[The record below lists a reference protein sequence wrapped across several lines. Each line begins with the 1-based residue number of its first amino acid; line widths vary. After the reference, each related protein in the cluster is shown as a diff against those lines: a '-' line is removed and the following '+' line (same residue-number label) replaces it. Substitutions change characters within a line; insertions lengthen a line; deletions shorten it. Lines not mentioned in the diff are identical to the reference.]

1 MVRSSGRLIA
11 VGEVVIAFTR
21 MQLRGFN
28 DDATRLIAF
37 IFARDTYVMKKTM
50 GRGRTG
56 AKWTACGVA
65 IAIFSCPVRSFIATT
80 FFAIK
85 MPVVVLVIVIVAVE
99 GPQKHTEFPIN
110 WGTEDPRYKVGVRNR
125 MNAFYK
131 TKWIYI
137 IEFIST
143 KFTTQ

>member
-50 GRGRTG
+50 ERERTG
-56 AKWTACGVA
+56 AKWTACSYRNFFA
-65 IAIFSCPVRSFIATT
+65 SRARSFIATT
-80 FFAIK
+80 FSTIK
-85 MPVVVLVIVIVAVE
+85 TTVVL
-99 GPQKHTEFPIN
+99 
-110 WGTEDPRYKVGVRNR
+110 
-125 MNAFYK
+125 
-131 TKWIYI
+131 
-137 IEFIST
+137 SSSLS
-143 KFTTQ
+143 